1 MKNVREIRRGTHQYQ
16 PLSLVTK
23 GGGLSRGDTPLLSPL
38 YRVLHRTQHRVIAT
52 LSTRTL
58 FGFLFT
64 RLNLS
69 ERGSL

>member
-1 MKNVREIRRGTHQYQ
+1 MKNVRRIRRGTHLFQS
-16 PLSLVTK
+16 PSLVMK
-23 GGGLSRGDTPLLSPL
+23 GGGLSRGDTPLFSPL
-38 YRVLHRTQHRVIAT
+38 YHEPPRTRHRVIAS

-58 FGFLFT
+58 FGFLFI